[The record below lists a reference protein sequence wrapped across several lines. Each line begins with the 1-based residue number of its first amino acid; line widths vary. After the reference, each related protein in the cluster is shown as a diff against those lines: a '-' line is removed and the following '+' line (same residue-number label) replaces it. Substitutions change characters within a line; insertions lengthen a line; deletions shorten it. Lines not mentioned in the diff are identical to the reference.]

1 MEPREPREPCG
12 VADGFN
18 ALTYVTKVHA
28 GPSRFGVDEAFSLFF
43 SEVEPPLRRA
53 LIASLGPE
61 RGREAA
67 SEALSWAWEHRD
79 RLQTLDNPVAY
90 LYRVGQ
96 SRTRVPKRRFLHHR
110 PEEPDLWVE
119 PALGRGLAAL
129 PERQRVAVIL
139 AFGYGW
145 THSEIGDLLGIRA
158 STVQNHVE
166 RGMRRLRECL
176 EARNED

>member
-1 MEPREPREPCG
+1 MP
-12 VADGFN
+12 VGFDV
-18 ALTYVTKVHA
+18 LTYVTKVHT
-28 GPSRFGVDEAFSLFF
+28 GPSQFGVGEDFSSFF
-43 SEVEPPLRRA
+43 SEAEPRLRRA

-61 RGREAA
+61 RGREATA
-67 SEALSWAWEHRD
+67 EALSWAWEHRD

-96 SRTRVPKRRFLHHR
+96 SRTRVAKRRFLHHR

-129 PERQRVAVIL
+129 SERQRVAVIL

-145 THSEIGDLLGIRA
+145 THAEIGDLLGVRA
-158 STVQNHVE
+158 STVQNHVD
-166 RGMRRLRECL
+166 RGMRRLRACL
-176 EARNED
+176 EASNED